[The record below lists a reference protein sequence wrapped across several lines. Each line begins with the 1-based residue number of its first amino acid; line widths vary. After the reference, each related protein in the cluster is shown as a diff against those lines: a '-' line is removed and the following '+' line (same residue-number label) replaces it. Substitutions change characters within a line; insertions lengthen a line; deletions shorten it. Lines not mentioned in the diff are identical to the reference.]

1 MNQEMKEK
9 IEHSVLEW
17 KQTLNLRISSAARMI
32 YVYLS
37 SFFNKF
43 STILQSQIKLD
54 SIYTYFD
61 LGNTFRISSEAC

>member
-43 STILQSQIKLD
+43 LTILQSQIKLD

-61 LGNTFRISSEAC
+61 LGNTFRISSKAC